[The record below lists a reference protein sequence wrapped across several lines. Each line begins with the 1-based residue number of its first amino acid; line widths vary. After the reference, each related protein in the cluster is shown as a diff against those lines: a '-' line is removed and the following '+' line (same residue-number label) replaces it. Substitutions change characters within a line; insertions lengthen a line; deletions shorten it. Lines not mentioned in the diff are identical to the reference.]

1 MLPRLVLYSWAQ
13 VIFRRALC
21 SQVSRNMPQ
30 CPLVSLLK
38 APFSESRLGF
48 TLPFNIVSISF
59 HSLHICMVSEKFNVI
74 TPVFAPEEIRLFIH
88 FILCLSRWVFF
99 SLIFWSLNILGVV
112 FVTVD
117 VSLFITIHSPF
128 YLGWDVLVKGTLGK
142 RPFMCADVYILGANI
157 QKQSGQWAMII
168 QCFLVSAHILLTAR
182 SWVFPFSMLLDT
194 GKTLLGETLEGSP

>member
-74 TPVFAPEEIRLFIH
+74 TPVFAPEEIRLFIY

-99 SLIFWSLNILGVV
+99 FFNFLKFKYTRCSFCYCWC
-112 FVTVD
+112 F
-117 VSLFITIHSPF
+117 FIHYHS
-128 YLGWDVLVKGTLGK
+128 
-142 RPFMCADVYILGANI
+142 
-157 QKQSGQWAMII
+157 
-168 QCFLVSAHILLTAR
+168 
-182 SWVFPFSMLLDT
+182 FPFLSRMRCSGERNSGKEAIHVCRCVHIGSKYSEAIWSMSYDHTVLPSLCSHT
-194 GKTLLGETLEGSP
+194 PHCS